1 MTIGER
7 LNYLRE
13 NELKISQEEFGAKI
27 GVSRFSISNYESG
40 KRSLTDRVI
49 TDICRE
55 FSVNATWLRNGD
67 GPMIRPPKTIDNMI
81 MEEIAKL
88 VKSDDEFVKNFILEY
103 LKLSD
108 EAKQEVKGFIK
119 NISKFAQ

>member
-55 FSVNATWLRNGD
+55 FSVNETWLRNGD

-108 EAKQEVKGFIK
+108 E
-119 NISKFAQ
+119 

>member
-55 FSVNATWLRNGD
+55 FSVNETWLRNGD